1 MKEKNF
7 NQWDLEIKEG
17 IKRVYRDKVYDED
30 TIKNLYE
37 YFLKENNLDK
47 MHGLHERY
55 LSWIEVK
62 TSKDEERIKYLHEKF
77 MKGEKFSKE
86 EQIECTYFI
95 TMLEPIRRTSTSY
108 WDYPK
113 VVTWASRS
121 IILVSACF
129 SSMCILKL
137 MQG

>member
-1 MKEKNF
+1 MKE
-7 NQWDLEIKEG
+7 EE
-17 IKRVYRDKVYDED
+17 YDE
-30 TIKNLYE
+30 LYKS
-37 YFLKENNLDK
+37 FLK
-47 MHGLHERY
+47 
-55 LSWIEVK
+55 I
-62 TSKDEERIKYLHEKF
+62 SKDEERITYLHEKF

-95 TMLEPIRRTSTSY
+95 IMLKPIVDAMKTSF